1 MRLNITII
9 VIGSLLVSGFTSNDK
24 GTSEYTKLQKLE
36 QLALQ
41 KPAGKVY
48 TRNLTGRKDCNKTE
62 VKYLGVI
69 HTTKGKSYK
78 ILTSF
83 FVFSASTT
91 CHGNSAIKIFDM
103 KNRYVGEYNVGM
115 PEALPDILRNNKL
128 VYVTNSKECSLRKT
142 RSVNFKYGLPKLISL
157 PCSKNG
163 GDTYTF
169 ISGQ

>member
-1 MRLNITII
+1 MRLNITIL
-9 VIGSLLVSGFTSNDK
+9 VIGSLLTSGFTGNDK
-24 GTSEYTKLQKLE
+24 GNAEYSRLQKLE
-36 QLALQ
+36 QQALQ
-41 KPAGKVY
+41 KPIGKMY
-48 TRNLTGRKDCNKTE
+48 TRNLTGRKDCNKTQ

-69 HTTKGKSYK
+69 HTTKRKSYK

-83 FVFSASTT
+83 FVFSASAT

-142 RSVNFKYGLPKLISL
+142 RLVNFKYGLPNYISL
-157 PCSKNG
+157 ACSKNG
-163 GDTYTF
+163 GDTYSF
-169 ISGQ
+169 SSSK